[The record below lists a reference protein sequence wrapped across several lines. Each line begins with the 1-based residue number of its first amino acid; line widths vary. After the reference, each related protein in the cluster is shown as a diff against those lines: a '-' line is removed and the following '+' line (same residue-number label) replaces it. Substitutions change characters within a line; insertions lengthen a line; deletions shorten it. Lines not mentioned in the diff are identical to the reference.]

1 MGEMVVGQIVMGEIV
16 PMQNA
21 GCVSSRSPA
30 ADDDDGV
37 SARSRDVIRLWNA
50 MRAQERAL
58 QSTST
63 STSTS
68 APQAQ
73 AELFALRR
81 RLQQAF
87 AERDR
92 LIASLRSR
100 GAGD

>member
-1 MGEMVVGQIVMGEIV
+1 MGEIV
-16 PMQNA
+16 RMQNA
-21 GCVSSRSPA
+21 RCPSSRNAASLVPA
-30 ADDDDGV
+30 ADDRDGV
-37 SARSRDVIRLWNA
+37 SARSREVIRLWNRL
-50 MRAQERAL
+50 RAQERTLECA
-58 QSTST
+58 
-63 STSTS
+63 S

-100 GAGD
+100 GEGD

>member
-63 STSTS
+63 S

>member
-1 MGEMVVGQIVMGEIV
+1 MGEIVLGEIV

-63 STSTS
+63 STS

>member
-1 MGEMVVGQIVMGEIV
+1 MGENVMGEIV
-16 PMQNA
+16 RMQNA
-21 GCVSSRSPA
+21 PPHPIPA
-30 ADDDDGV
+30 ADDADGV
-37 SARSRDVIRLWNA
+37 SARSREVIRLWNR

-58 QSTST
+58 KSA
-63 STSTS
+63 S

-92 LIASLRSR
+92 LIARLRVR